1 MADTQAIICSK
12 FTANTPSILTDTTG
26 IPANAARAGWSI
38 QNVGT
43 NPLFVR
49 LGGTASASV
58 YHFIL
63 KGGSADN
70 DGLGA
75 MVSQT
80 TGAVFTGAVSVAGTS
95 PKYVVMEL

>member
-1 MADTQAIICSK
+1 MADRNSILCQKA
-12 FTANTPSILTDTTG
+12 TANTPSILADSTG
-26 IPANAARAGWSI
+26 IPSNPARAAWSI
-38 QNVGT
+38 QNVGQ
-43 NPLFVR
+43 NPLFVN
-49 LGGTASASV
+49 LGGTASSSV
-58 YHFIL
+58 YHFVL

-80 TGAVFTGAVSVAGTS
+80 AGTVFTGAVSVAGTS